1 MKTDALI
8 DLLARDAGPAPTL
21 LAARRLSP
29 AAVFGLVLSATLAV
43 AVFGLVPEGVLAS
56 PSPWMKMAY
65 AGALALTAAGLA
77 ARLSKPAAPLG
88 RLPHALAAVLLA
100 MGAAAAVALATAPEG
115 HRLPLVFGPS
125 WWSCPGSVLLLSLP
139 ALAAALWALQGL
151 APTRPR
157 AAGFAAGVFAG
168 SLGAFG
174 YALSCPEPSVAF
186 VAVWYSLGIEATGLL
201 GAALGPRVLRW

>member
-8 DLLARDAGPAPTL
+8 DLLARDAGPAPTS
-21 LAARRLSP
+21 LAARRLWP
-29 AAVFGLVLSATLAV
+29 AAVFGAVLSATLAV
-43 AVFGLVPEGVLAS
+43 AVFGLAPEGAFAS
-56 PSPWMKMAY
+56 PSPWTKMAY

-88 RLPHALAAVLLA
+88 HLPHALATVLLA
-100 MGAAAAVALATAPEG
+100 MGAAAAVSLATAADG
-115 HRLPLVFGPS
+115 HRLPLVFGAS
-125 WWSCPGSVLLLSLP
+125 WWSCPGSVFLLGLP
-139 ALAAALWALQGL
+139 ALAAALWALKGL

-157 AAGFAAGVFAG
+157 AAGFAAGVFGG

-174 YALSCPEPSVAF
+174 YALSCPEPSLAF
-186 VAVWYSLGIEATGLL
+186 VAVWNSLGIAATGLL